1 VPSALT
7 QIKDNPGLVRH
18 AAAWRKRPNAS
29 QLAAEA
35 SPERTMVMRLAR
47 LFPVLVLFSLFAIP
61 FSAQAD
67 ERHALD
73 PRVGLNAFAAL
84 VDQQLDS
91 IRSGLR
97 ILAAT
102 EDVASGDWDRIKGPL
117 AQFANDKPTNAAVWF
132 VRPDGS
138 YFTIQMGL
146 TDQNLKDREYFPRLM
161 AGQEVVGN
169 LVISKST
176 GKRSAV
182 VAAPVQKDGRVIGAL
197 GVSVAME
204 KVAALIDEKIGFPKQ
219 VIFYAL
225 DERGQIAL
233 HRESNLLFEFAT
245 ELGSPSLTAAVKAM
259 LSQPEGVVHYKFEGA
274 EREAIFK
281 KSAISGWVYA
291 LRW

>member
-1 VPSALT
+1 
-7 QIKDNPGLVRH
+7 
-18 AAAWRKRPNAS
+18 
-29 QLAAEA
+29 
-35 SPERTMVMRLAR
+35 MVMRLPAR
-47 LFPVLVLFSLFAIP
+47 LFPVLVLFPLFAIP

-67 ERHALD
+67 EMHSLD
-73 PRVGLNAFAAL
+73 SRVGLNAYAAL

-102 EDVASGDWDRIKGPL
+102 EDVASGDWHRIKRPL
-117 AQFANDKPTNAAVWF
+117 AQFANDQPTNAAVWF
-132 VRPDGS
+132 ARPDGS
-138 YFTIQMGL
+138 YFTIQTGL
-146 TDQNLKDREYFPRLM
+146 TGQNLKDREYFPRLM
-161 AGQEVVGN
+161 AGKEVAGD

-176 GKRSAV
+176 SKRSAI
-182 VAAPVQKDGRVIGAL
+182 VAVPVQQHERVIGAL
-197 GVSVAME
+197 GVSIAME

-245 ELGSPSLTAAVKAM
+245 ELGSPSLATAVKAM
-259 LSQPEGVVHYKFEGA
+259 LSQPEGVVHYEFEGA

-281 KSAISGWVYA
+281 KSATAGWVYA